1 MKKLFLLLAVI
12 LSLQCAMAQDVS
24 FFVKGG
30 IGLSNYIG
38 KDAGY
43 DAKLSYRIGAGLDVH
58 AQNIW
63 GFQTGLYFT
72 ESGAKSSLFFETIKL
87 NPWYIEI
94 PLMATAT
101 IPIGNKFKM
110 SIGAGPYLAAG
121 IAGKLKNKA
130 GELSKDT
137 NLFGDIEDGNLGFKR
152 FDMGLGINLNFE
164 VKRIIFGID
173 SKFGLTRVEK
183 GIKSHNLSTQ
193 LTVGYRF

>member
-94 PLMATAT
+94 PLMTRLENFQKTPTCSATLKTGISDSNA
-101 IPIGNKFKM
+101 
-110 SIGAGPYLAAG
+110 SIW
-121 IAGKLKNKA
+121 
-130 GELSKDT
+130 D
-137 NLFGDIEDGNLGFKR
+137 
-152 FDMGLGINLNFE
+152 
-164 VKRIIFGID
+164 
-173 SKFGLTRVEK
+173 
-183 GIKSHNLSTQ
+183 
-193 LTVGYRF
+193 